1 MSELVRTLQ
10 EAVLSGPVLVGAPV
24 AALAGLVSFA
34 SPCVLPLVP
43 GYLGYVSGL
52 GGEQAPGRGRRLL
65 AGSVLFVL
73 GFAVVFV
80 LAGFVA
86 GAAGDLLMRWQEPL
100 TRVLGVVVIAMGLV
114 FLGVLP
120 GSGTERRIRWRP
132 AAGVAGA
139 PLLGVVFG
147 LGWAPC
153 IGPVFSAVAALSLSS
168 GGATRGAALAFA
180 YALGLGLPFVLAAV
194 AIGRGMD
201 ALGPLRRHRRTITR
215 AGAAVLVVVGLLLV
229 TGVWSDWMDA
239 IRAWMQGDSGFR
251 TVI

>member
-1 MSELVRTLQ
+1 VSELVRVLQ

-52 GGEQAPGRGRRLL
+52 GGEHSPGRGRRLL

-73 GFAVVFV
+73 GFAAVFV
-80 LAGFVA
+80 VAGFVA
-86 GAAGDLLMRWQEPL
+86 GAAGDLLVRWQEPL
-100 TRVLGVVVIAMGLV
+100 SRVLGVVVIVMGLV
-114 FLGVLP
+114 FLGVVP
-120 GSGTERRIRWRP
+120 GNDTERRVRWRP
-132 AAGVAGA
+132 AAGIAGA
-139 PLLGVVFG
+139 PLLGAVFG
-147 LGWAPC
+147 IGWAPC

-168 GGATRGAALAFA
+168 GGAARGAVLARA
-180 YALGLGLPFVLAAV
+180 YALGLGLPFVVAAV
-194 AIGRGMD
+194 GIGRGMD
-201 ALGPLRRHRRTITR
+201 ALGPLRRHRRTIVR
-215 AGAAVLVVVGLLLV
+215 GGAAVLVAVGLLLV

-239 IRAWMQGDSGFR
+239 VRAWMQGESGFR